1 MLTVMDGG
9 GGSSVVAVGGA
20 KLLFVKED
28 VEATATRL
36 DAIAEDLGSSLMS
49 AVPRMAG
56 LPAGAEEVS
65 SLAVSNLTQSASS
78 LEARVRQSITE
89 LKAAAANM
97 RANAA
102 SYTSSDG
109 I

>member
-28 VEATATRL
+28 VEATAQRL
-36 DAIAEDLGSSLMS
+36 DDIANQLANSMHGSRDLLSG
-49 AVPRMAG
+49 A
-56 LPAGAEEVS
+56 PAGAEEVS
-65 SLAVSNLTQSASS
+65 TLAVTNLETSAAS
-78 LEARVRQSITE
+78 LDSRVSESVNE

-102 SYTSSDG
+102 SYTANDG